1 MKTRHTMM
9 SLLLLSALSIAPA
22 AQANWFHNPAT
33 NTNLNIGSAPNPTPQ
48 DLARIGDSH
57 FARALADGS
66 YTRVYVAP
74 AHISTMSNAQLT
86 DLEGRPVFGAHG
98 RHLGYVLAA
107 DQGSRMFELQTP
119 TGVGV
124 AMPAS
129 LLSERNGRLLTP
141 TTTKGDVMAM
151 ARTQTGRT
159 VALNMDMRH
168 SAYRG

>member
-1 MKTRHTMM
+1 MM

-22 AQANWFHNPAT
+22 AQANWFHNAAT
-33 NTNLNIGSAPNPTPQ
+33 NTNLNIGSAPNPNPQ

-57 FARALADGS
+57 FGRAVAYES
-66 YTRVYVAP
+66 YSRVYVAP
-74 AHISTMSNAQLT
+74 AHIRMSNAQLT
-86 DLEGRPVFGAHG
+86 DLEGRPVFGANG
-98 RHLGYVLAA
+98 RHLGYVLAV
-107 DQGSRMFELQTP
+107 DHGSRTFELQTP

-141 TTTKGDVMAM
+141 TTTTADVMAM
-151 ARTQTGRT
+151 ARTQRGRT